1 MKQKDL
7 ILIIVIV
14 FISSII
20 SLVVSKTIFGGAKA
34 VQSAEVVEPIT
45 SEFKKPNPKYFNDK
59 AFDPTLIIKIG
70 TSNSADPFSGTSKP

>member
-14 FISSII
+14 TISSVI

-45 SEFKKPNPKYFNDK
+45 SSFPAPNPKYFNESTY
-59 AFDPTLIIKIG
+59 DPTVTIKIG
-70 TSNSADPFSGTSKP
+70 NSESADPFSATSKP